1 MTPRYQIIDLLIE
14 GFNADVAEPNV
25 VAVVL
30 EADIAFVILTAAV
43 VEELECE
50 GPFFLAELAVLEQFC
65 PLRSPE
71 VVFNH
76 ILTVSASELQCLCKR
91 ES

>member
-1 MTPRYQIIDLLIE
+1 MSQPAEPSNDTPYQIIDLLIE

-50 GPFFLAELAVLEQFC
+50 GPFSWLNLLFWSSSV
-65 PLRSPE
+65 
-71 VVFNH
+71 H
-76 ILTVSASELQCLCKR
+76 
-91 ES
+91 